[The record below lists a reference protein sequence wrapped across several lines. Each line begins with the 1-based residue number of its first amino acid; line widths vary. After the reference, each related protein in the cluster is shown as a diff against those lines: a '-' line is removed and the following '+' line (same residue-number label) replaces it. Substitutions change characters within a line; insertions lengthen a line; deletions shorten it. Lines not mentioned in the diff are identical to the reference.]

1 MRGIRILG
9 SACRRCRAQA
19 ACGLSLGIPSARRE
33 APGRRE
39 HSLTRAAFRT
49 CSLVRAR
56 TADSLGGL
64 RPQGARP
71 KGNRCRG
78 AAPLRSV
85 HRFASAITGLTH
97 TGNVV
102 ETLACDDSMRGIE
115 SSRQGA
121 HCPSTGRSTGT
132 RDSESRRAA
141 VGAAHRRRAASRSA
155 SPRIGAR
162 RRCSGSIRSRRRGA
176 VPWRPF
182 VVCVTS
188 AGCPPGASWWQRS
201 PPPGGDCARMSV
213 ALWVSASGVGP
224 GAIHERVPCHSRT
237 MRETAGRPPGLPHRR
252 GGGVASQS
260 PERTTLRRPAG
271 APPDVP
277 HEMSRA
283 PHDHAPGAEATTASL
298 VRPER
303 AE

>member
-1 MRGIRILG
+1 MPSVPRTGGVRPLARHPSRPARGAGREGALAHQG
-9 SACRRCRAQA
+9 GVSH
-19 ACGLSLGIPSARRE
+19 LPS
-33 APGRRE
+33 
-39 HSLTRAAFRT
+39 S
-49 CSLVRAR
+49 RAR
-56 TADSLGGL
+56 TLIRFVTCA
-64 RPQGARP
+64 RQGARQRR
-71 KGNRCRG
+71 NRSRG
-78 AAPLRSV
+78 AVPSRSV
-85 HRFASAITGLTH
+85 APHRPWDHRAHVHRQRG
-97 TGNVV
+97 G
-102 ETLACDDSMRGIE
+102 TLACDDPARGAG

-121 HCPSTGRSTGT
+121 QCPSTGRSTDA